1 MPIFANCRQ
10 ILKKMSSLFN
20 NNSKKKKKS
29 KKNLPKPQKISKKV
43 KKCHLNIW
51 AQRDKQTQRAGTRP
65 APTFC
70 CIMPE
75 EYIKYKNSN
84 QSQNTKKSNVA
95 LLALATSE
103 VLFLGDQQK
112 SIALGKHF
120 LFLKDNTKNF
130 TIDNILSHKFD
141 DPFST
146 RNERYYFCRLR

>member
-95 LLALATSE
+95 LLAIIFCVALLA
-103 VLFLGDQQK
+103 
-112 SIALGKHF
+112 I
-120 LFLKDNTKNF
+120 
-130 TIDNILSHKFD
+130 IL
-141 DPFST
+141 
-146 RNERYYFCRLR
+146 YFNYFIL

>member
-43 KKCHLNIW
+43 KKCHLLIQGSTN
-51 AQRDKQTQRAGTRP
+51 KQLREARP

-95 LLALATSE
+95 LLAIIFCVALLA
-103 VLFLGDQQK
+103 
-112 SIALGKHF
+112 I
-120 LFLKDNTKNF
+120 
-130 TIDNILSHKFD
+130 IL
-141 DPFST
+141 
-146 RNERYYFCRLR
+146 YFNYFIL